1 MVFLLEG
8 VNSPM
13 KNILLSLITFFGAA
27 FVGGCVNMGIITFGG
42 HLIPPPSGVNLAD
55 VNSIAENI
63 HLYGPIHFLS
73 PFLAHAVGTLMGA
86 YLVARFAPQ
95 YKFVLALFVCGFF
108 LLGGIIM
115 VMMLPSTMWFNILD
129 LGVAYIPM
137 GYLGWWLNQPKTET
151 VN

>member
-1 MVFLLEG
+1 
-8 VNSPM
+8 M
-13 KNILLSLITFFGAA
+13 KNILLSLITFFGAV

-42 HLIPPPSGVNLAD
+42 QLIPAPSGVNPAD
-55 VNSIAENI
+55 VNSISENM

-86 YLVARFAPQ
+86 YLVARFAPV
-95 YKFVLALFVCGFF
+95 YKFVLALFVGGLF
-108 LLGGIIM
+108 LLGGIMM
-115 VMMLPSTMWFNILD
+115 VMMLPSPMWFNILD
-129 LGVAYIPM
+129 LGLAYIPM

>member
-1 MVFLLEG
+1 MTFLLEG

-13 KNILLSLITFFGAA
+13 KNILLSLIAFFGAV

-42 HLIPPPSGVNLAD
+42 QLIPHPSGVNPAD
-55 VNSIAENI
+55 VNSIAENMN
-63 HLYGPIHFLS
+63 LYGPIHFLS

-95 YKFVLALFVCGFF
+95 YKFVLALFVGGFF
-108 LLGGIIM
+108 LLGGIMM
-115 VMMLPSTMWFNILD
+115 VMMLPSPMWFNILD

-137 GYLGWWLNQPKTET
+137 GYLGWWLNQPKTDT